1 LVQPFFIPEFYSNK
15 KNEISL
21 EKLSSY
27 CICDAFRHVS
37 CAANARHCKDMRN
50 IHSSQ
55 PPLLFCT
62 GVLIEK

>member
-37 CAANARHCKDMRN
+37 CAANARAPTD
-50 IHSSQ
+50 
-55 PPLLFCT
+55 PLNPLQT
-62 GVLIEK
+62 GFGN